1 MSRVLV
7 SVVCTGILAWM
18 VGCGGASQAPK
29 SADDV
34 ETEDQSLVPDTD
46 ADVQDS
52 PRDEAAET
60 TEGPDETKG
69 SDQSSEQVE
78 PQFTEGMSVNDAINA
93 VPQGLPREN
102 LEDDVLTKPLL
113 DMSVYAPCKLTAAQH
128 FSIRFAVWE
137 GKVVGADI
145 TTSPNNANLEKCLRE
160 VVSRVKWTDKVR
172 SLNVSTVSF

>member
-7 SVVCTGILAWM
+7 SVASVGIFAWM
-18 VGCGGASQAPK
+18 VACGGASPAPK
-29 SADDV
+29 TADDARS
-34 ETEDQSLVPDTD
+34 EDESWSPDTD

-52 PRDEAAET
+52 PGDEIVEP
-60 TEGPDETKG
+60 TEGADETNG
-69 SDQSSEQVE
+69 LNQSSEQVE

-102 LEDDVLTKPLL
+102 LEEEVLNKPLL
-113 DMSVYAPCKLTAAQH
+113 DMSLYAPCKLSAAQH
-128 FSIRFAVWE
+128 FSIRFAVWD

-145 TTSPNNANLEKCLRE
+145 TTSPKNANLEKCLRE
-160 VVSRVKWTDKVR
+160 VVSRVKWTDKAR